1 MAKLKITLTRS
12 LIGRNEQQKA
22 TVKALGLH
30 KTQSSVVQEDTP
42 VIRGMIK
49 KVDFLL
55 KVEEIAE

>member
-12 LIGRNEQQKA
+12 LIGRNEPQKA
-22 TVKALGLH
+22 TVKALGLN
-30 KTQSSVVQEDTP
+30 KMQSSVVKEDTP

>member
-30 KTQSSVVQEDTP
+30 KTHSSVVQENTP